1 MLIVTVMVLVIA
13 TIPLFGGRLRRLADI
28 RLEGSYLLGMALA
41 AQIAVISVFPGASER
56 VNAVVHMATYG
67 LAAAFVYRNRQ
78 IPGVLVIAAG
88 GALNAFCITLNG
100 GTLPARAAALE
111 GAGIATTPGEFVN
124 SGVLEDPKLWW
135 LGDVFYV
142 PGWLPV
148 SNVFSIGDVIIVLGA
163 AYGLHC
169 LAQSRLTHVQIES
182 RYDLPPLDDDLDLL
196 LADDEVVADEVPAA
210 TKAAEPTAAPAAEA
224 GASAAPAAE
233 AGTSAAPA
241 AKAGASAAEAGPEP
255 SLVPFLAAAATASV
269 TDDGPADVAA
279 SVAPDA
285 APALVPAPRPAVSVV
300 PTAAVVTATS
310 TVAWHD
316 PALVAAVAADAGLT
330 APTTD

>member
-1 MLIVTVMVLVIA
+1 MLIITVMALLIA
-13 TIPLFGGRLRRLADI
+13 TIPLFGGRLRRLAEV
-28 RLEGSYLLGMALA
+28 RLTGTYLLVMALA
-41 AQIAVISVFPGASER
+41 AQVAVISIFPGASER
-56 VNAVVHMATYG
+56 VNAVVHMGTYG
-67 LAAAFVYRNRQ
+67 LAAAFVYLNRQ

-111 GAGIATTPGEFVN
+111 GAGIATEPGEFVN
-124 SGVLEDPKLWW
+124 SGVLEDPRLWW

-148 SNVFSIGDVIIVLGA
+148 SNVFSIGDIVIVLGA

-182 RYDLPPLDDDLDLL
+182 RYDLSPLDDDLDRL
-196 LADDEVVADEVPAA
+196 LADDEPTDASSAETQSPKTPAPKTPAPTTPPVP
-210 TKAAEPTAAPAAEA
+210 TET
-224 GASAAPAAE
+224 
-233 AGTSAAPA
+233 
-241 AKAGASAAEAGPEP
+241 GPEP

-269 TDDGPADVAA
+269 TDEGPADV
-279 SVAPDA
+279 SDTVAPEVPTA
-285 APALVPAPRPAVSVV
+285 SVPAPRASVSVV
-300 PTAAVVTATS
+300 PTTGLVTATS

-316 PALVAAVAADAGLT
+316 PALVAAVAADAGLPVP
-330 APTTD
+330 ATD